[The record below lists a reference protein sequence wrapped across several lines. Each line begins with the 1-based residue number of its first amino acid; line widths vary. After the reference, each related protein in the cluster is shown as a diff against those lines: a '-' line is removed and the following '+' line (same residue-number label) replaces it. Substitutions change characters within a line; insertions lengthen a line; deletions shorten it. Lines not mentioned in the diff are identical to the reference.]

1 MSVKEK
7 LIKNSTFLFLRMLLV
22 TLMSLI
28 VVKLLVS
35 KLGEIDY
42 GIYTLIWGI
51 SLIFFFA
58 GDSLSSSCQRFFSE
72 AKASEDKKEINNLWN
87 LYLRIFLILGII
99 IYVLIETVGIWVL
112 NNQLNIPLSRIAGA
126 NRLLH
131 YLAIAI
137 TLKTFSSL
145 FLAIL
150 YSNEKFKFY
159 ATLSVLEAILKLVL
173 IMNLDYFFDNKLAS
187 LGFIMMILQTLFLTF
202 ISVYC
207 FFSLED
213 CRLTFKKTF
222 SFKRHLLSY
231 AIWNASAS
239 LSLILRNHGL
249 NIILNILIGPVA
261 NAAYAISL
269 QINTLLSGLINSVY
283 NSLKP
288 RIHKTY
294 HSDKIYAE
302 KLVLRSSK
310 YLYFLLLIIS
320 LPIFIETEFIFSIW
334 LETSPDFAIGFT
346 RLVIIN
352 FLINVFFY
360 PITGII
366 QANGEIKKYTILIGL
381 LLLFNLPI
389 SWILLNLNYH
399 PYTIFISSIFLSL
412 VSFYPRFKILRN
424 ISDIRSRLYI
434 KEVITPCLYGL
445 FYSLI
450 TPFIINQLMEGGL
463 YKLLINSSLSVGI
476 SVFMIYNFCLNQSEK
491 RFLIEAISFKNSK
504 K

>member
-187 LGFIMMILQTLFLTF
+187 LGFIMMILQ
-202 ISVYC
+202 
-207 FFSLED
+207 
-213 CRLTFKKTF
+213 K
-222 SFKRHLLSY
+222 
-231 AIWNASAS
+231 
-239 LSLILRNHGL
+239 
-249 NIILNILIGPVA
+249 
-261 NAAYAISL
+261 
-269 QINTLLSGLINSVY
+269 
-283 NSLKP
+283 
-288 RIHKTY
+288 
-294 HSDKIYAE
+294 
-302 KLVLRSSK
+302 
-310 YLYFLLLIIS
+310 
-320 LPIFIETEFIFSIW
+320 
-334 LETSPDFAIGFT
+334 
-346 RLVIIN
+346 N
-352 FLINVFFY
+352 FQF
-360 PITGII
+360 
-366 QANGEIKKYTILIGL
+366 
-381 LLLFNLPI
+381 
-389 SWILLNLNYH
+389 
-399 PYTIFISSIFLSL
+399 
-412 VSFYPRFKILRN
+412 
-424 ISDIRSRLYI
+424 
-434 KEVITPCLYGL
+434 
-445 FYSLI
+445 
-450 TPFIINQLMEGGL
+450 
-463 YKLLINSSLSVGI
+463 
-476 SVFMIYNFCLNQSEK
+476 
-491 RFLIEAISFKNSK
+491 
-504 K
+504 